1 MKTKRIFKK
10 IWKCKKCN
18 ARYKIWDIE
27 VKVMEK
33 PEICEFCGS
42 EDFE

>member
-1 MKTKRIFKK
+1 MKDKRVLKK

-18 ARYKIWDIE
+18 ARIKRLGGI
-27 VKVMEK
+27 MEK
-33 PEICEFCGS
+33 PKICDFCGS